1 MVLLKKGDY
10 LNIQNIWTEYQSIL
24 KGFLHSKVR
33 NPDDVDDLLQEIL
46 IKTHNSL
53 QSVKDNKKIKSWLF
67 QIAHNTI
74 IDFYRQSNKANAL
87 TADDLWYEQEAP
99 QVTKELSLCVLPFIK
114 ALPAEDAE
122 LLMAI
127 EIEEVSQKNY
137 ADSKNIN
144 YSTLKSRVKKSRQKL
159 YSLYNNCCDF
169 SLDNQGNL
177 NEFKQKNTSCT
188 SC

>member
-1 MVLLKKGDY
+1 
-10 LNIQNIWTEYQSIL
+10 LNIQNIWTEYQSSL
-24 KGFLHSKVR
+24 KSFLHSKVR

-46 IKTHNSL
+46 IKTYKSL
-53 QSVKDNKKIKSWLF
+53 QTVKDSKKIKSWVF

-74 IDFYRQSNKANAL
+74 IDFYRHSSKANAL
-87 TADDLWYEQEAP
+87 TADDLWYEQEEP

-114 ALPAEDAE
+114 ALPDEDAE

-127 EIEEVSQKNY
+127 EIEEMSQKDY

-159 YSLYNNCCDF
+159 YSLYSNCCDF

-177 NEFKQKNTSCT
+177 NQFKQKNTSCS

>member
-1 MVLLKKGDY
+1 M
-10 LNIQNIWTEYQSIL
+10 NIQNIWTQYQSSL
-24 KGFLHSKVR
+24 KSFLHSKVR

-46 IKTHNSL
+46 IKTHKNL
-53 QSVKDNKKIKSWLF
+53 QTVKDSKKIKSWVF

-74 IDFYRQSNKANAL
+74 IDFYRQSGKANTL
-87 TADDLWYEQEAP
+87 TANDLWYEQESP
-99 QVTKELSLCVLPFIK
+99 QITTELSLCVIPFIK
-114 ALPAEDAE
+114 ALPEEDAE

-127 EIEEVSQKNY
+127 EIEEVSQKGY

-159 YSLYNNCCDF
+159 YSLYSNCCDF

-177 NEFKQKNTSCT
+177 NQFKEKNTSC
-188 SC
+188 SNC